1 MGMLAPLIVRSQE
14 ISQVLKG
21 VVTDQTTGRALTG
34 AALSL
39 KKDQST
45 IAGVVSDADGSF
57 ELKVVPGR
65 YALEVSY
72 LGYQSVVEEILVTAG
87 KEIYSR
93 FALIEL
99 ATELQ
104 EVKVVASSYNPTP
117 GAFDISIEKTLRVPA
132 NFFDPLRMAASYPG
146 MVAANDQGNALAVK
160 GYSPNALLWKI
171 DGLDIVNP
179 NHLANAGTLGDKP
192 VSFGGGVSILSS
204 QVLDKTGI
212 YSGWLPAQ
220 YGNALSAVVDMG
232 MRAGNKNTH
241 EFTAQASLIGLD
253 VAAEG
258 PLSGSGKNSYLAN
271 YRYSTVGLLT
281 SAGLDFGG
289 EAINFQDFT
298 FHLDFDQEKNAH
310 LSVFGFAGL
319 SSNRFKRKP
328 QDEWETEKDR
338 YNIDFEGQV
347 FGLGFTEQWGNK
359 VRWKWGS
366 SLSGQFQS
374 RNAES
379 DIVTFQHIHRER
391 FDNDHVLWSNQLSAS
406 VRLGE
411 NRLQAGVLVNY
422 LHNQL
427 EVETVTPLYFN
438 TFFPNLSGTVGG
450 ALVQP
455 YVNLTRQFAGVWQVD
470 AGMRYVYFGYNRSSA
485 PEPRLNIQRLF
496 PSGSLSLGYGR
507 TSQWQ
512 QAQAYLLE
520 NNKDLKLTVADQLML
535 EYRTRF
541 SNQSNLVASVYVHYL
556 NDAPVA
562 PASHNQPYW
571 SMLNQWDEFP
581 VANMTS
587 AGKGLNQG
595 VEAAYEKRFYNQFYF
610 LVNGSVYQSQFKAP
624 ETEWQEGRFSGGYTS
639 SLLLGKE
646 WGADRSFGVHF
657 RFLYLGGLRHPSINL
672 LNSVTY
678 GTTIY
683 TGSGYPTRLPD
694 YWRPDLRVAWRKN
707 KPGYTRTLSI
717 DIQNLAN
724 RQNVAFYYYDTFT
737 GRVETK
743 TQLGIIPVL
752 VYRVDF

>member
-1 MGMLAPLIVRSQE
+1 MMVSAIGWSQDV
-14 ISQVLKG
+14 SQVVRG
-21 VVTDQTTGRALTG
+21 VITDQATGRVLSG
-34 AALSL
+34 VALSL
-39 KKDQST
+39 KKNEFT
-45 IAGVVSDADGSF
+45 VAGAVSDSSGGF
-57 ELKVVPGR
+57 ELKASPGR
-65 YALEVSY
+65 YALEASH
-72 LGYQSVVEEILVTAG
+72 LGYQTLVEELLVTAG
-87 KEIYSR
+87 KENNLR
-93 FALIEL
+93 FTLTEL

-104 EVKVVASSYNPTP
+104 EVSVVAASYNPAP

-204 QVLDKTGI
+204 QVLDKTSI

-232 MRAGNKNTH
+232 MRAGNKNRH

-253 VAAEG
+253 LAAEG
-258 PLSGSGKNSYLAN
+258 PLSYSGKSSYLAN
-271 YRYSTVGLLT
+271 YRYSTVGLLS
-281 SAGLDFGG
+281 SAGLDFGD

-298 FHLDFDQEKNAH
+298 FHLDFDQDQNAH

-319 SSNRFKRKP
+319 SSNRFQRKP

-347 FGLGFTEQWGNK
+347 FGVGFTEQWGNK

-366 SLSGQFQS
+366 SLSGQFQDRRS
-374 RNAES
+374 ES
-379 DIVTFQHIHRER
+379 DIVPIQQYIYRER
-391 FDNDHVLWSNQLSAS
+391 FNSDHLLWSNQLSAS
-406 VRLGE
+406 TKLGE
-411 NRLQAGVLVNY
+411 SRLQAGALVNY
-422 LHNQL
+422 LHNEL
-427 EVETVTPLYFN
+427 AVETVTPLYFD
-438 TFFPNLSGTVGG
+438 TFFPNLSGIVSG

-455 YVNLTRQFAGVWQVD
+455 YLNLSRQFARSWQLD
-470 AGMRYVYFGYNRSSA
+470 AGMRYVYFTYNNSTA
-485 PEPRLNIQRLF
+485 LEPRLNVQRLF
-496 PSGSLSLGYGR
+496 ASGSLSLGYAR

-520 NNKDLKLTVADQLML
+520 NNRDLKLSVADQLML
-535 EYRTRF
+535 EYRRRF
-541 SNQSNLVASVYVHYL
+541 NDQSSLVASAYIHSL
-556 NDAPVA
+556 NDVPVA
-562 PASHNQPYW
+562 PGSHNQPYW

-587 AGKGLNQG
+587 VGQGMNRG
-595 VEAAYEKRFYNQFYF
+595 VEVAYEKRFFNQFYF
-610 LVNGSVYQSQFKAP
+610 LVNGSVYQSQYKAP
-624 ETEWQEGRFSGGYTS
+624 ETQWQEGRFSGGYTS
-639 SLLLGKE
+639 GFLIGKE
-646 WGADRSFGVHF
+646 WGSDRSFGVHV
-657 RFLYLGGLRHPSINL
+657 RFLYLGGLRHPTIDM
-672 LNSVTY
+672 LNSVNY

-683 TGSGYPTRLPD
+683 AGSGYPTKLPD

-717 DIQNLAN
+717 DIQNVAS
-724 RQNVAFYYYDTFT
+724 RQNVAYYYYDTFT

-743 TQLGIIPVL
+743 LQLGIIPVL